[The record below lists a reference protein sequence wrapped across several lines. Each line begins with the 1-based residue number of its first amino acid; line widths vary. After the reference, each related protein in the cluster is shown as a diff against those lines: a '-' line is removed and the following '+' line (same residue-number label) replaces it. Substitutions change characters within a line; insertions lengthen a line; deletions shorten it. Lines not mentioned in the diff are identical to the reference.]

1 MNDSRVP
8 VNPPVEPPLF
18 PGGALSL
25 TLEALLD
32 PEDHTVLFVVRGWDV
47 GAGKLIALWS
57 SSPVGYDDLDRTR
70 RRALHEFAS
79 LLDTH
84 TGPF

>member
-1 MNDSRVP
+1 MNVHASD
-8 VNPPVEPPLF
+8 VNPPVEPTLF

-25 TLEALLD
+25 TIEALLD
-32 PEDHTVLFVVRGWDV
+32 PEDCTVLFIVRGWDV

-57 SSPVGYDDLDRTR
+57 SSPKSFDDYELDR
-70 RRALHEFAS
+70 RRAWKEFYD
-79 LLDTH
+79 LLTEH

>member
-1 MNDSRVP
+1 MNFPASE

-18 PGGALSL
+18 PGGALSI
-25 TLEALLD
+25 TIEAMLD
-32 PEDHTVLFVVRGWDV
+32 PEDCTVLFVVRAWDV

-57 SSPVGYDDLDRTR
+57 SSPRSFDDLERER
-70 RRALHEFAS
+70 KRALREFS
-79 LLDTH
+79 TLLETH